1 MTLDELSTLLQTTG
15 LPVTYR
21 AWPESEAPPLP
32 YLCYLES
39 YSNNFA
45 ADGTVYF
52 SAPHMQIELYEPLR
66 DPETEAKV
74 QAVLASVAFWEKTI
88 TYIETEKCYQILYEI
103 EV

>member
-1 MTLDELSTLLQTTG
+1 M
-15 LPVTYR
+15 
-21 AWPESEAPPLP
+21 
-32 YLCYLES
+32 
-39 YSNNFA
+39 
-45 ADGTVYF
+45 YF

-74 QAVLASVAFWEKTI
+74 EAVLASVAFWEKTI